1 MYSMYIHA
9 LQIVCVPVTRRQF
22 PTPVVTSN
30 PASNIMH
37 WNPVFGSDECLL
49 ILDELI
55 SFHSFEPLENVPLW
69 SQKCPDDL
77 LRNIQFI
84 RDL

>member
-1 MYSMYIHA
+1 
-9 LQIVCVPVTRRQF
+9 
-22 PTPVVTSN
+22 
-30 PASNIMH
+30 MH